1 MGSHA
6 ACVWALVSVTC
17 PLVVVRGRDRYHVGA
32 VADDHVRHLDSFEA
46 LLDEHSVTALAEPA
60 AHEKGIDSG
69 VQLVVGA
76 DDQHPLAG
84 CQAVGLEDHR
94 ESAISCCL
102 EGFVPVTYDHGFGG
116 RNTVSLAE
124 LLGEHLARLEL
135 RRQPVRAEQAEPSA
149 GELVS
154 DAERERQFGTDHRE
168 VDAQIRG
175 CFRDT
180 WKVVRSHR
188 EEIRG
193 LSDSGVARSRV
204 ELCDARRPPQCVHDG
219 VLSTAGA
226 EHQHPHRA

>member
-1 MGSHA
+1 MVGDGIEKPGNIGAILRTADALGASFLGSGLGTD
-6 ACVWALVSVTC
+6 LVNPNVIRSAQGSLFATPTSDV
-17 PLVVVRGRDRYHVGA
+17 D
-32 VADDHVRHLDSFEA
+32 
-46 LLDEHSVTALAEPA
+46 
-60 AHEKGIDSG
+60 
-69 VQLVVGA
+69 
-76 DDQHPLAG
+76 
-84 CQAVGLEDHR
+84 R

-102 EGFVPVTYDHGFGG
+102 EGFVPVTHDHGFGG

-124 LLGEHLARLEL
+124 LLGEHLARREL

-175 CFRDT
+175 CLRDA
-180 WKVVRSHR
+180 WKVIRSHR

-193 LSDSGVARSRV
+193 LSDSGVARSRI